1 MAEEARVQGSETSS
15 AKKKKKINRMS
26 AQELIRK
33 IEELEKASLTGS
45 VYYKH
50 LLQRKRELGLS

>member
-1 MAEEARVQGSETSS
+1 MAEETAVQGSETASV
-15 AKKKKKINRMS
+15 KKKKKVNRMS
-26 AQELIRK
+26 AEELMRK

-50 LLQRKRELGLS
+50 LLRRKRELGV